1 LAFAREEM
9 TMLRWLPPDEGLHTI
24 DIEAGRTHESV
35 RRARLA
41 PGGPGLLARLVEAV
55 RQRLEDRHSLT
66 DYPCRLPDGR
76 TGRTA
81 IRQVGGEWVGV
92 CVL

>member
-1 LAFAREEM
+1 
-9 TMLRWLPPDEGLHTI
+9 MLRWLPPDEGLLTI
-24 DIEAGRTHESV
+24 NAEAGRVHEAT

-41 PGGPGLLARLVEAV
+41 PDRPGLLARLVDGV

-66 DYPCRLPDGR
+66 DHPCRLPDGR
-76 TGRTA
+76 IGRTA
-81 IRQVGGEWVGV
+81 IRQVDGEWVGV